1 MVHGDDLTAMGLSKD
16 LDWYEAELAKSFKL
30 KVRGQLG
37 EDCELKDMRILN
49 RIITLTEH
57 GVMYEAD
64 PRHSE
69 LMIRNLGLGEG
80 KGAVTPGTKPTNVDD
95 EAPKDGAPEPWD
107 QQRWAD
113 DA

>member
-30 KVRGQLG
+30 KVRGRLG

-64 PRHSE
+64 P
-69 LMIRNLGLGEG
+69 
-80 KGAVTPGTKPTNVDD
+80 
-95 EAPKDGAPEPWD
+95 
-107 QQRWAD
+107 
-113 DA
+113 